1 MWVLIILAD
10 PWFLRGHESQ
20 QWALRMLPTLKKSNW
35 NSHLPRVSVHHRTL
49 QKARG
54 WGEYR
59 QGLVSDKPEHRQE
72 VGRRER
78 KERGD
83 EGQPQELPAC

>member
-1 MWVLIILAD
+1 MGSPDASNIEKKQLEFTLA
-10 PWFLRGHESQ
+10 P
-20 QWALRMLPTLKKSNW
+20 
-35 NSHLPRVSVHHRTL
+35 VSVHHRML

-72 VGRRER
+72 VERRER